1 MTANEPAGIGTVGS
15 VGLRRPGAPEVEDE
29 DDEEEE
35 AADDDEWYADAGSG
49 AGEGERE

>member
-15 VGLRRPGAPEVEDE
+15 VGLRRPGAPMEEDE
-29 DDEEEE
+29 DD
-35 AADDDEWYADAGSG
+35 DDDDAAKDDDWYADAGSG